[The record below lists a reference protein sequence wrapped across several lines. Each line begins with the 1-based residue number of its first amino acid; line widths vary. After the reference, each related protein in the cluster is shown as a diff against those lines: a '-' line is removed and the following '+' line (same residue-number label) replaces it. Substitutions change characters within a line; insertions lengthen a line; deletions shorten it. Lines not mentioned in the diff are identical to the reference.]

1 MTIYV
6 NKDKLPEN
14 CLKYVEFFIKSIK
27 GKKDI
32 TSSYDMKQLIIT
44 LSNSET
50 NDFWKILLEGYF
62 EELRKNNI
70 CLENLFYELSE
81 ISNETNFKKLAEDNI
96 IFKEFILMFYEILL
110 NEEYTNIIKNAFN
123 LFKLLFDNNVRFFFE
138 NGKLKI
144 IGMNSCKLIKLI
156 IED

>member
-1 MTIYV
+1 MIIYI

-14 CLKYVEFFIKSIK
+14 CLKYVESFIKSIK

-32 TSSYDMKQLIIT
+32 TTSYNMKQLVIT

-81 ISNETNFKKLAEDNI
+81 ISNETNFKKLAEDK

-110 NEEYTNIIKNAFN
+110 NEEYTNIIKDAFN

-144 IGMNSCKLIKLI
+144 IGMNSCKLI
-156 IED
+156 IE

>member
-14 CLKYVEFFIKSIK
+14 CLKYVESFIKSIK

-32 TSSYDMKQLIIT
+32 TTSYNMKQLIIT

-81 ISNETNFKKLAEDNI
+81 ISNETNFKKLAEDK

-110 NEEYTNIIKNAFN
+110 NEEYTNIIKDAFN
-123 LFKLLFDNNVRFFFE
+123 LFKLLFDNNVKFFFE

-144 IGMNSCKLIKLI
+144 VGMNSCKLI

>member
-1 MTIYV
+1 MTVYV

-14 CLKYVEFFIKSIK
+14 CLKYVESFIKSIK

-110 NEEYTNIIKNAFN
+110 NEEYTNIIKDAFN
-123 LFKLLFDNNVRFFFE
+123 LFKLLFDNNIRFFFE

-144 IGMNSCKLIKLI
+144 IGMNSCKLI